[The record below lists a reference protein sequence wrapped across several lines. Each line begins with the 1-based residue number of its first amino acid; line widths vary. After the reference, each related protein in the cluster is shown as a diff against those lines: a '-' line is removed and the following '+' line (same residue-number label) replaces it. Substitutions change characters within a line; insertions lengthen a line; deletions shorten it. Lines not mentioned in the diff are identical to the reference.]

1 MQPTDVQVE
10 RTLAALQHPTP
21 DARGPRSAA
30 GIGRHTLDHAL
41 EDLPEGLLQN
51 IEAAPSLRTD
61 RLAEA
66 RDRLATG
73 LTPTSDELASRI
85 VGRLVCDRL
94 AGIS

>member
-21 DARGPRSAA
+21 DATEPRGGS
-30 GIGRHTLDHAL
+30 GGGRDARDHVL
-41 EDLPEGLLQN
+41 GDLPEGLLQD
-51 IEAAPSLRTD
+51 IEDAPSLRTD

-73 LTPTSDELASRI
+73 CTPTSDELANRI

-94 AGIS
+94 AAVS

>member
-1 MQPTDVQVE
+1 MQPTDMQVE

-21 DARGPRSAA
+21 DAPRDRGAS
-30 GIGRHTLDHAL
+30 GIGRATLDHVL
-41 EDLPEGLLQN
+41 GDLPEGLLQD
-51 IEAAPSLRTD
+51 IEASPSLRTE

-73 LTPTSDELASRI
+73 LTPTSDELANRI

-94 AGIS
+94 AATS